1 MKLKKIL
8 VAVLI
13 LASMSILVAC
23 DNTLGGISIPSSDI
37 AIGGYVWNTRGLRMT
52 KGEQKEDYNYC
63 IEISG
68 FVKPV
73 SNEIWDKYFKDETED
88 IKGKL
93 IVVLKL
99 DMPKDITNYS
109 EISITASTP
118 ATNSENKNIPINV
131 LDSKK
136 SSTKF
141 LLLNPHHDQI
151 DITLQYPSSNITK
164 QIKYKIDLMDVN
176 SELQSE
182 NQ

>member
-13 LASMSILVAC
+13 LASMSMLVAC

-37 AIGGYVWNTRGLRMT
+37 AIGGYVWSTKNLVMT

-73 SNEIWDKYFKDETED
+73 SDEIWDKYFKDEMED

-93 IVVLKL
+93 VVVLKL
-99 DMPKDITNYS
+99 DMPKDITSYS
-109 EISITASTP
+109 DIVITASTP
-118 ATNSENKNIPINV
+118 VTNSENENIPINI
-131 LDSKK
+131 LDGKK

-151 DITLQYPSSNITK
+151 DITLQYPSNNITK

-176 SELQSE
+176 SELQAE